1 MGIIFVEIIITDILA
16 QIAVFKLGHPKK
28 NTFVV
33 WTTNYPAPKILHL
46 SHQKKSC
53 YLEVLN

>member
-1 MGIIFVEIIITDILA
+1 MRIIFVEIIITDILA

-33 WTTNYPAPKILHL
+33 
-46 SHQKKSC
+46 
-53 YLEVLN
+53 